1 MLRMMEFHDIDQV
14 ARLHSEELPGFLSEL
29 GEAFLKKFYKSSL
42 SIPEMITIV
51 EAQNGQVL
59 GFVTGAVRTKSLNK
73 KIIFKDMTGFGISL
87 LRYFI
92 THPSRIFRIFKIF
105 TYPGFSD
112 DGPEILTIAVAKKWQ
127 GKGIGRK
134 LFQEIARE
142 FQKKGI
148 RSFRVSVYDRLA
160 SNRFYRKIGC
170 SFEKSFE
177 FLGEKMN
184 YYIYKNG

>member
-1 MLRMMEFHDIDQV
+1 MKRLEIHDIDQV

-29 GEAFLKKFYKSSL
+29 GEGFLKKFYKSSL
-42 SIPEMITIV
+42 SIPEMFTIV

-73 KIIFKDMTGFGISL
+73 KIIFKDMAGFGISL

-92 THPSRIFRIFKIF
+92 THPSGIFRIFKIF

-148 RSFRVSVYDRLA
+148 RSFRISVYERLPA
-160 SNRFYRKIGC
+160 NEFYKKIGLRL
-170 SFEKSFE
+170 EKQFD
-177 FLGEKMN
+177 FMGKKMN
-184 YYIYKNG
+184 YYRYDL